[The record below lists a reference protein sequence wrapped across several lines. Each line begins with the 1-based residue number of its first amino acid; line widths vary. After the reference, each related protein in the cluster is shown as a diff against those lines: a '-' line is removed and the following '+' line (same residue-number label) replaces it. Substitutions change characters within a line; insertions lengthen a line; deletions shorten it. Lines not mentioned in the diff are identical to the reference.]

1 LPQSF
6 PTSKYLKLKE
16 IGLSM
21 FPYIKVT
28 KRSICLVL
36 HVLKVFIYIVVIVT
50 VNRNLELTFDIEECN
65 RVFL

>member
-1 LPQSF
+1 
-6 PTSKYLKLKE
+6 
-16 IGLSM
+16 M